1 MNTFEINVLV
11 AIQRELDK
19 KKPDLPALDLLYGV
33 LHPEGGDGTRLDQLL
48 EIGGVKVER
57 PEA

>member
-1 MNTFEINVLV
+1 
-11 AIQRELDK
+11 
-19 KKPDLPALDLLYGV
+19 V